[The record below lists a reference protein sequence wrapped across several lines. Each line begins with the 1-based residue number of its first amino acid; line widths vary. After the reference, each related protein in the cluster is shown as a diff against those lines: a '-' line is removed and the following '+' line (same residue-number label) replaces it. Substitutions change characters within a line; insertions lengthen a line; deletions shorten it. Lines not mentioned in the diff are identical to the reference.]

1 MRIRMIKTA
10 AGPDGVW
17 IAGRVYTISDALA
30 KQFIEV
36 GAAISLEPVV
46 IETEVIEPQEKAVLP
61 RGRPKERKGHVDRG

>member
-30 KQFIEV
+30 KQYIEA

-46 IETEVIEPQEKAVLP
+46 ETEAIEPQEKAVLP
-61 RGRPKERKGHVDRG
+61 QGRPKGGKKK

>member
-30 KQFIEV
+30 KQYIEA
-36 GAAISLEPVV
+36 GAAISLEPVT
-46 IETEVIEPQEKAVLP
+46 IETEAMEPQERAVLP
-61 RGRPKERKGHVDRG
+61 RGRPKEHKGRVDRG